1 MSLDAYR
8 ERVFS
13 IASQRNGEAVY
24 NGSMDHAAIVIEA
37 MFAHAQK
44 DFVILTRN
52 LNARVY
58 GREEV
63 VEQAKLFLSGG
74 ADNALKV
81 VLEENIPE
89 NRKQHPFFQALSEYN
104 NFLVRYAP
112 PELQSKYEFHFAEMD
127 GNSYRIEYD
136 KTKPFAIAAFGEEE
150 GAENIANVFRKIW
163 KNCEELE

>member
-8 ERVFS
+8 ERVFEL
-13 IASQRNGEAVY
+13 ASQRDGAAVY

-37 MFAHAQK
+37 LFAHAQQ

-63 VEQAKLFLSGG
+63 VEQAKLFLSGS
-74 ADNALKV
+74 ADNALRV
-81 VLEENIPE
+81 VLEENVPE
-89 NRKQHPFFQALSEYN
+89 NREQHPFFQALFGYS

-112 PELQSKYEFHFAEMD
+112 PDLQGKYDFHFAEMD
-127 GNSYRIEYD
+127 GSSYRIEYD
-136 KTKPFAIAAFGEEE
+136 KTKPFAIAAFGERD
-150 GAENIANVFRKIW
+150 GAENIANVFDKIW
-163 KNCEELE
+163 ANCGELE

>member
-8 ERVFS
+8 ERVFAL
-13 IASQRNGEAVY
+13 ASQRNGAAVY

-44 DFVILTRN
+44 DFVILTKN

-63 VEQAKLFLSGG
+63 VEQAKLFLSGS
-74 ADNALKV
+74 ADNDLRV
-81 VLEENIPE
+81 VLEENVPE
-89 NRKQHPFFQALSEYN
+89 NRKQHPFFQALSGYQ
-104 NFLVRYAP
+104 NFLLRYAP
-112 PELQSKYEFHFAEMD
+112 PELQRKYDFHFAEMD

-136 KTKPFAIAAFGEEE
+136 KTKPFAIAAFGERE
-150 GAENIANVFRKIW
+150 GAENIAGVFDKIW
-163 KNCEELE
+163 ANCEKLQ